1 MSDPLRLR
9 QWRAYGNIVEIAHT
23 RALIADDQ
31 ERERVGAAVHAYATA
46 LAGSAD
52 VQNDHTRRIV
62 AALDAYPQGYT
73 TTADL
78 AAHLLVRVRADDLR
92 MLLGDLHAY
101 RVTFQ
106 RIMEDE
112 AKAPLPPSNRSV

>member
-1 MSDPLRLR
+1 MAEHHD
-9 QWRAYGNIVEIAHT
+9 
-23 RALIADDQ
+23 
-31 ERERVGAAVHAYATA
+31 
-46 LAGSAD
+46 
-52 VQNDHTRRIV
+52 RIQ

-92 MLLGDLHAY
+92 MLLGDLNAY
-101 RVTFQ
+101 RQTFQ

-112 AKAPLPPSNRSV
+112 ARGQ